1 MFGLKGILPSIR
13 GCNFQERSVC
23 VALISFLFLYASI
36 QGISGPLWPLKQT
49 LPADI
54 IGFEGFVHV
63 TKSAGKIEQQRLG

>member
-1 MFGLKGILPSIR
+1 
-13 GCNFQERSVC
+13 
-23 VALISFLFLYASI
+23 LFLYASI

-63 TKSAGKIEQQRLG
+63 TKYAGKMRPLKNVQFIQGQGRRKF